1 MNQVY
6 NTQDDISSNLVNFL
20 KKVGVWRKTQ
30 LKIIPFIVIG
40 MILSESVVSSDIAK
54 KLKNSFSFVNHD
66 SMILLFV
73 LLLIIINLNT
83 RMANF
88 ISLLTIC
95 FVVLVC
101 HTCVFFKCR

>member
-6 NTQDDISSNLVNFL
+6 NTQKDISSSLVKFL

-40 MILSESVVSSDIAK
+40 MILS
-54 KLKNSFSFVNHD
+54 
-66 SMILLFV
+66 FV
-73 LLLIIINLNT
+73 LLLNIINLNT

-95 FVVLVC
+95 FAEINLPSLC
-101 HTCVFFKCR
+101 FL